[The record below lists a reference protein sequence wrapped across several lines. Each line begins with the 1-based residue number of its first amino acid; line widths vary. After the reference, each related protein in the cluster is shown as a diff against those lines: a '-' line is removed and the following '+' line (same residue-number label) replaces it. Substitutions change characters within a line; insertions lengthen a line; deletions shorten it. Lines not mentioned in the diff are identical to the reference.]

1 MKYCCQNTKKRF
13 KISKKF
19 KTGILFLLLGI
30 TLLLFF
36 VDGVVRAVISDYPM
50 TVSSGVITKM
60 MDAAMDEVLASTD
73 ALSSSIDKVNYD
85 ANGKPLT
92 VEANSANMIKIKTQ
106 FTSVFSSMLK
116 KHGNIIKVSVPIGT
130 LIGHEYTIGRGPKI
144 SFNLQFSCTVNTELK
159 SSFFDAGVNNTLH
172 TTALFVT
179 NDIYI
184 IIPWGHSSKSVCT
197 KYIISETVIVGDV
210 PDAFTN
216 IHGAD
221 EEITDDIIDHGAK
234 LN

>member
-1 MKYCCQNTKKRF
+1 
-13 KISKKF
+13 
-19 KTGILFLLLGI
+19 LLLGI

-172 TTALFVT
+172 TTALLLLTIFILLYLGGIAVNLFAQNILYLKRLLWVT
-179 NDIYI
+179 YRMLLQIF
-184 IIPWGHSSKSVCT
+184 
-197 KYIISETVIVGDV
+197 TVPMKRLPMI
-210 PDAFTN
+210 
-216 IHGAD
+216 
-221 EEITDDIIDHGAK
+221 
-234 LN
+234 L

>member
-1 MKYCCQNTKKRF
+1 M
-13 KISKKF
+13 
-19 KTGILFLLLGI
+19 LLGI

-36 VDGVVRAVISDYPM
+36 VDGVVRSVISDYPM
-50 TVSSGVITKM
+50 TASSGVITKM

-73 ALSSSIDKVNYD
+73 ALSSSIDNVKYD
-85 ANGKPLT
+85 ENGKPLT
-92 VEANSANMIKIKTQ
+92 VEANSADMIKIKTQ

-159 SSFFDAGVNNTLH
+159 SSFLDAGVNNTLH

>member
-1 MKYCCQNTKKRF
+1 M
-13 KISKKF
+13 
-19 KTGILFLLLGI
+19 LLGI

-73 ALSSSIDKVNYD
+73 TLSSSIDKVNYD
-85 ANGKPLT
+85 VNGKPLT
-92 VEANSANMIKIKTQ
+92 VEANSADMIKIKTQ

>member
-1 MKYCCQNTKKRF
+1 M
-13 KISKKF
+13 
-19 KTGILFLLLGI
+19 LLGI

-36 VDGVVRAVISDYPM
+36 VDGVVRSVISDYPM

-73 ALSSSIDKVNYD
+73 ALSSSIDNVKYD
-85 ANGKPLT
+85 ENGKPLT
-92 VEANSANMIKIKTQ
+92 VEANSADMIKIKTQ

-159 SSFFDAGVNNTLH
+159 SSFLDAGVNNTLH

>member
-1 MKYCCQNTKKRF
+1 MV
-13 KISKKF
+13 
-19 KTGILFLLLGI
+19 LGI

-36 VDGVVRAVISDYPM
+36 VDGVVRSVISDYPM

-73 ALSSSIDKVNYD
+73 ALSSSIDNVKYD
-85 ANGKPLT
+85 ENGKPLT

-221 EEITDDIIDHGAK
+221 DEITDDIVDHGAK

>member
-36 VDGVVRAVISDYPM
+36 VDGVVRSVISDYPM

-85 ANGKPLT
+85 VNGKPLT
-92 VEANSANMIKIKTQ
+92 VEANSADMIKIKTQ